1 MGRWIYKSDGLL
13 AGRVFMTGL
22 ELAGVIALMLILALP
37 VSAQVVDGPRTV
49 SSTTTVQTESAL
61 PPVAPIAAQV
71 CQKGL
76 SGQVESGGFS
86 ILDAEGFCDWVRLS
100 DVMLAAS
107 LQHKQMG
114 NLQYADMYMGYHHNA
129 LENANA
135 LVTKTSYTTYLDRLF
150 RAMLIPLMM
159 VIGLVILI

>member
-1 MGRWIYKSDGLL
+1 
-13 AGRVFMTGL
+13 MTGL
-22 ELAGVIALMLILALP
+22 ELAGIITLMLLLAFP
-37 VSAQVVDGPRTV
+37 VSAQVSDGPKTLN
-49 SSTTTVQTESAL
+49 STTIVDTQAAI

-107 LQHKQMG
+107 NTHRNMG
-114 NLQYADMYMGYHHNA
+114 HIEYANLYLGYHHNA
-129 LENANA
+129 LEHANA

-150 RAMLIPLMM
+150 RSMLIPLMM
-159 VIGLVILI
+159 IVGLVILI